1 MPTSLSLNFHSNSC
15 SHPLCFTISL
25 SHTLSLSL
33 SLSLSL
39 LPRDPF
45 TIKITGGPDCDVAG
59 NLIRILFRDY
69 GTNCKVVGIAD
80 GFGVAEDPNG
90 LDSEE
95 LLRLVKESL
104 PITSF
109 KKVSFN

>member
-1 MPTSLSLNFHSNSC
+1 M
-15 SHPLCFTISL
+15 
-25 SHTLSLSL
+25 
-33 SLSLSL
+33 
-39 LPRDPF
+39 
-45 TIKITGGPDCDVAG
+45 AG

-69 GTNCKVVGIAD
+69 GSNCKVVGIAD

-109 KKVSFN
+109 SKVIFDFFSALVSDVYNTEEWV

>member
-1 MPTSLSLNFHSNSC
+1 M
-15 SHPLCFTISL
+15 
-25 SHTLSLSL
+25 
-33 SLSLSL
+33 
-39 LPRDPF
+39 
-45 TIKITGGPDCDVAG
+45 
-59 NLIRILFRDY
+59 
-69 GTNCKVVGIAD
+69 GIAD

-109 KKVSFN
+109 SKVIFDFLSALVPDVYNAEEWV

>member
-1 MPTSLSLNFHSNSC
+1 M
-15 SHPLCFTISL
+15 
-25 SHTLSLSL
+25 
-33 SLSLSL
+33 
-39 LPRDPF
+39 
-45 TIKITGGPDCDVAG
+45 AG

-69 GTNCKVVGIAD
+69 GSNCKVVGIAD

-109 KKVSFN
+109 SKVIFDFLSALCDVYCYDKCVY

>member
-1 MPTSLSLNFHSNSC
+1 MF
-15 SHPLCFTISL
+15 FI
-25 SHTLSLSL
+25 
-33 SLSLSL
+33 L
-39 LPRDPF
+39 LRDPF
-45 TIKITGGPDCDVAG
+45 TIKITGGPDGDVAG

-69 GTNCKVVGIAD
+69 GSNCKVVGIAD

-109 KKVSFN
+109 SKVIFDFLSALCDVYCYDECVY